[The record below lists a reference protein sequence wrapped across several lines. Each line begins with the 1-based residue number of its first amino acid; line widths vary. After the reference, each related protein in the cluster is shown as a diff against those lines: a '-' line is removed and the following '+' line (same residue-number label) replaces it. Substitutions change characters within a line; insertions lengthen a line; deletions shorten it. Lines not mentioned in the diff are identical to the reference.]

1 MKIRKL
7 LLVLAVTV
15 AVVGVVVVAS
25 NRDDG
30 RGPSDGASGETPT
43 PGTTPTS
50 TVSGGTGE
58 TDATAT
64 VTASPGAS
72 PGVPAASPTG
82 VPQDSLPAD
91 FAVGKFKERHPDDPR
106 PDECPVFRNG
116 ESCEILFTGSYRLTN
131 HDFALI
137 DLGAYEDGSPTRVS
151 GGSIK
156 VGRGINRWYMVYNYG
171 ISATKTVQFKIKL
184 LTEGG
189 VLLYEHPMR
198 ILELDE

>member
-1 MKIRKL
+1 MNIRKL
-7 LLVLAVTV
+7 LLVLAVTM

-30 RGPSDGASGETPT
+30 RGPSDRASGSPA

-50 TVSGGTGE
+50 TVSGGTGGNGV
-58 TDATAT
+58 TSTAT
-64 VTASPGAS
+64 PSPGKS

-106 PDECPVFRNG
+106 PDECPVFKAG
-116 ESCEILFTGSYRLTN
+116 ESCEILFTGTYRLTN
-131 HDFALI
+131 HESALI
-137 DLGAYEDGSPTRVS
+137 DLGAYEDGSLTRVS

-156 VGRGINRWYMVYNYG
+156 VGRGINKWYMIYNYG

-189 VLLYEHPMR
+189 VLLYEHPMK